1 MRHQLRISAKYRE
14 EPDYEKLARALLSI
28 AERLLAEEGGQ
39 APSDAADDPAGV
51 TKPQAVESSEA
62 AS

>member
-1 MRHQLRISAKYRE
+1 MKNQLRISAKYRE

-39 APSDAADDPAGV
+39 AASDAAEEPAET
-51 TKPQAVESSEA
+51 TKPHVVESSGA